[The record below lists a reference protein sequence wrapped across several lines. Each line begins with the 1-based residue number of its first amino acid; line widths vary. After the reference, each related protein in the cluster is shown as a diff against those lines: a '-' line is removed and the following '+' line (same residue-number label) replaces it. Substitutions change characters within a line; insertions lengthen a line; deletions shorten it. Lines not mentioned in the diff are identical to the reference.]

1 MIRSEKKLEQLSR
14 ILEKKDNLLIAE
26 AVRLLRDEPP
36 FEGAIALL
44 AEMYNRTEDQ
54 SVRKSVE
61 EFMNDIKDQSACN
74 EVITEINKP
83 WKPQTLRM
91 LVASCWQSGLDYS
104 EFLNNLAVIF
114 TQSDYLTA
122 IECFTV
128 IEESAE
134 QIADEKLIE
143 LTKIIKEGSIN
154 ETEDKKKLSVE
165 LIKVLSR

>member
-1 MIRSEKKLEQLSR
+1 MIRSDKKLEQLASL
-14 ILEKKDNLLIAE
+14 LEKKDNMLISE

-36 FEGAIALL
+36 FEGAIELL
-44 AEMYNRTEDQ
+44 TGIYNRTEDQ

-83 WKPQTLRM
+83 WKPETLRM

-104 EFLNNLAVIF
+104 EFLHNLAIIF
-114 TQSDYLTA
+114 STSDYLTA

-128 IEESAE
+128 IEESSE
-134 QIADEKLIE
+134 QITDDKLLE
-143 LTKIIKEGSIN
+143 LTKIIKEGSLN
-154 ETEDKKKLSVE
+154 ESEDKKKLSLE